1 MMEEKKNK
9 RKGTLG
15 QKITLSVLLMQIVII
30 LILSVFVVIS
40 TTKSTKQTAINNMQ
54 AVTQERAQIIR
65 NFVDQTE
72 NILVAYSKAG
82 DIIHL
87 LKNPTD
93 PEAAAAAQKY
103 TESFAA
109 DIPNMEGIY
118 ASEWDTHVL
127 THSIPS
133 AVGITSRTGDPLKAV
148 QNAMIAADGV
158 YNVGILISP
167 SSGKQVVALYLGMF
181 DEAGNPYG
189 LVGSAVYTDTLL
201 EMLDGLSINGME
213 GMNYCMLNAKDGK
226 YIFAED
232 PEKVATVTEETY
244 LLDLCTKLAGGTED
258 VTGHLEYRKNGQN
271 YTATYQY
278 MADHG
283 WIFLVEDSDSEI
295 FRGTNVLTIALI
307 IMVIIA
313 LAILTVVTLFVIR
326 NLTKPLKP
334 IESSIKDLQNLDITC
349 KEEIAPFAARGD
361 ELGNITNATQSLIAS
376 LRGIVETLQ
385 ECCGTLDGKAD
396 DLHGSSSQLMECV
409 TDNVATTEELS
420 ATMQNTNTIVVNVDQ
435 EINKINRAIQD
446 VLDSIVT
453 SANTSDGVIE
463 SAQSMKD
470 EADDAYNNGQETL
483 VRTKSSVQEAL
494 VSLRELSKINDLASE
509 ILSISG
515 QTNLLSLNASIEA
528 ARAGEAGRGFAVVAG
543 EIGKLAETSRNTA
556 SAIQILCKEAND
568 SIDTVNNC
576 FDTIIEFIEKD
587 VVERFREF
595 ADKSTTYSE
604 QVDSIKNQLDS
615 AENAVKQLSEFA
627 TEIETNM
634 EDVKCITN
642 ENQVAIN
649 TIVEKN
655 EDTAEI
661 AGMVQ
666 RQSEENKE
674 LSIKLESIIEQ
685 FKL

>member
-1 MMEEKKNK
+1 MQQQIETMKKVVEA
-9 RKGTLG
+9 GAE
-15 QKITLSVLLMQIVII
+15 QASVDLTKAYQMAVMKNTIIVVLCIVAV
-30 LILSVFVVIS
+30 LAALYSVF
-40 TTKSTKQTAINNMQ
+40 ML
-54 AVTQERAQIIR
+54 IIR
-65 NFVDQTE
+65 NLSAANRE
-72 NILVAYSKAG
+72 IN
-82 DIIHL
+82 DIIKGIDQNEGDL
-87 LKNPTD
+87 TKRVSIRTNDEIADLGKAINTFM
-93 PEAAAAAQKY
+93 EKLQNIMKMIIENSQKLEKVVGEVQ
-103 TESFAA
+103 ESVRTSN
-109 DIPNMEGIY
+109 DS
-118 ASEWDTHVL
+118 ASDL
-127 THSIPS
+127 S
-133 AVGITSRTGDPLKAV
+133 AV
-148 QNAMIAADGV
+148 
-158 YNVGILISP
+158 
-167 SSGKQVVALYLGMF
+167 
-181 DEAGNPYG
+181 
-189 LVGSAVYTDTLL
+189 
-201 EMLDGLSINGME
+201 
-213 GMNYCMLNAKDGK
+213 
-226 YIFAED
+226 
-232 PEKVATVTEETY
+232 
-244 LLDLCTKLAGGTED
+244 
-258 VTGHLEYRKNGQN
+258 
-271 YTATYQY
+271 
-278 MADHG
+278 
-283 WIFLVEDSDSEI
+283 
-295 FRGTNVLTIALI
+295 
-307 IMVIIA
+307 
-313 LAILTVVTLFVIR
+313 
-326 NLTKPLKP
+326 
-334 IESSIKDLQNLDITC
+334 
-349 KEEIAPFAARGD
+349 
-361 ELGNITNATQSLIAS
+361 
-376 LRGIVETLQ
+376 
-385 ECCGTLDGKAD
+385 
-396 DLHGSSSQLMECV
+396 
-409 TDNVATTEELS
+409 TEELS

>member
-54 AVTQERAQIIR
+54 AVTQERAQIIQ

-72 NILVAYSKAG
+72 NTLMAYSKAG
-82 DIIHL
+82 EVTAL
-87 LKNPTD
+87 LQNQSDSVAT
-93 PEAAAAAQKY
+93 AAAQKY
-103 TESFAA
+103 TQSFAA
-109 DIPNMEGIY
+109 DASNLEGIY
-118 ASEWDTHVL
+118 MSAWDSTTL
-127 THSIPS
+127 AHSNSGAIGL
-133 AVGITSRTGDPLKAV
+133 VTRTGDSLKGL
-148 QNAMIAADGV
+148 QNSMLATKGV

-167 SSGKQVVALYLGMF
+167 ASGQQVVSIYHAMLDDSGSPMGF
-181 DEAGNPYG
+181 
-189 LVGSAVYTDTLL
+189 VGAAVYTSSLI
-201 EMLDGLSINGME
+201 EMLDGLTINGME
-213 GMNYCMLNAKDGK
+213 SMGYCMLNTKDGK

-278 MADHG
+278 MAEHG
-283 WIFLVEDSDSEI
+283 WIFMVEDSDSEI

-307 IMVIIA
+307 IMVIVA
-313 LAILTVVTLFVIR
+313 LAVLTVVTLFVIR

-349 KEEIAPFAARGD
+349 KDEIAPFAARGD

-385 ECCGTLDGKAD
+385 ECSGTLDGKAD